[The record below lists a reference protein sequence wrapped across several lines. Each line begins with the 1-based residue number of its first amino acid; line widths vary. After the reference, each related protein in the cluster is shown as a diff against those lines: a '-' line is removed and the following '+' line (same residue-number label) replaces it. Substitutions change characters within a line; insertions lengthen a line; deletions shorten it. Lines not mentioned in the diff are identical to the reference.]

1 MCAVGQVEMKSRRD
15 VNTRSGIC
23 RAFESL
29 MRLELDER
37 ETPARS
43 NRSQA
48 AAVTMIGNGEGEI
61 EGRKEMV
68 NVDDGE
74 R

>member
-1 MCAVGQVEMKSRRD
+1 
-15 VNTRSGIC
+15 
-23 RAFESL
+23 

-48 AAVTMIGNGEGEI
+48 PTVTMIGNGEGEI
-61 EGRKEMV
+61 EARTEMV